1 MATKRDYY
9 EILGVPKDASADAIK
24 SAYKKLAIKYHPDK
38 NPGDK
43 AAEEKF
49 KEAAEAY
56 GVLSDDAKKSQY
68 DRFGHAGMNGGGG
81 GFGGGQGFS
90 NFEDIFSAFGDIFGG
105 GQGFGGMGGMGGG
118 RRGRSGPPRGADLQI
133 QLTLSLAEIA
143 KGVTKKIQLKRFAK
157 CRTCEG
163 AGGTGKET
171 CGTCGGQGQVRRV
184 QNSFFGQVVNVTAC
198 PDCGGQ
204 GTRIKTPCKDC
215 QGQGRVRE
223 EVTIPVEI
231 PAGVEEGQ
239 YLTLRGEGHRGPQ
252 GGASGDLIV
261 HIHEARD
268 ERFERHGLD
277 LHAAIRMPFTT
288 AALGGAVRVATLD
301 GQVELKIPAG
311 TQSGKLMRLRGK
323 GMPELHGGAHGD
335 LYVKVEVAVPEKV
348 SGREAELLKEL
359 QALQEAKDEPAAGKG
374 AGGGGKSRFFNL

>member
-1 MATKRDYY
+1 MKRDYY
-9 EILGVPKDASADAIK
+9 EVLGVDRNADERELK
-24 SAYKKLAIKYHPDK
+24 KAYRKLALEYHPDR
-38 NPGDK
+38 NPDP

-49 KEAAEAY
+49 KEASEAY
-56 GVLSDDAKKSQY
+56 GVLSDAQKRAQY
-68 DRFGHAGMNGGGG
+68 DRFGHAGMDGMGGG
-81 GFGGGQGFS
+81 GFGGAQGFS

-105 GQGFGGMGGMGGG
+105 DVFGGMGGR

-133 QLTLSLAEIA
+133 QLTLGLAEIA
-143 KGVTKKIQLKRFAK
+143 KGVTKKIQLKRYAK
-157 CRTCEG
+157 CKTCDG

-204 GTRIKTPCKDC
+204 GTRIRTACKDC
-215 QGQGRVRE
+215 RGEGRLRE
-223 EVTIPVEI
+223 EVTLPIEI

-252 GGASGDLIV
+252 GGPAGDLIV

-268 ERFERHGLD
+268 ERFERRGLD
-277 LHAAIRMPFTT
+277 LHASVRMPYTT
-288 AALGGAVRVATLD
+288 AVLGGAVRVATLD

-311 TQSGKLMRLRGK
+311 TPSGKLMRLRGK
-323 GMPELHGGAHGD
+323 GLPELHGGAHGD

-348 SGREAELLKEL
+348 SGREAELLREL
-359 QALQEAKDEPAAGKG
+359 QALEEGRDAAR
-374 AGGGGKSRFFNL
+374 GGGGKSRFFNF